1 VSRMPITL
9 DFSEAQNF
17 MFALMQEHFPEVAA
31 KAARDPKAEA
41 LARQLIELRET
52 LQFSPVRYLRLLR

>member
-1 VSRMPITL
+1 
-9 DFSEAQNF
+9 

-31 KAARDPKAEA
+31 KAARNPKAEA
-41 LARQLIELRET
+41 LARQLIELMEA